1 MARPNFSMAMELPPS
16 QSLVVKH
23 ARQMQYLPNYIDA
36 ALKKLYPEL
45 GGKGTDFD
53 RMELCVSEIAQNAVE
68 RQSRLPAWIYL
79 EKREGALYCM
89 VRQSEPFEN
98 PKVGE
103 IDLPEWS
110 AERGR
115 GRPIVYSCTE
125 GNLWFNGEAGETS
138 FELALG
144 EKRAAVEQLSWK
156 NSR

>member
-1 MARPNFSMAMELPPS
+1 MAQTNAAMARGQPPS
-16 QSLVVKH
+16 VALVVKS
-23 ARQMQYLPNYIDA
+23 ARQTGYLPNYINA
-36 ALKKLYPEL
+36 ALRKLYPEL

-53 RMELCVSEIAQNAVE
+53 RMELCTNEIAQNAVE

-89 VRQSEPFEN
+89 VKQSEPFRN
-98 PKVGE
+98 PKSGE
-103 IDLPEWS
+103 INLPVWS

-115 GRPIVYSCTE
+115 GRPIVYSYTE

-144 EKRAAVEQLSWK
+144 EKRVAVEQLSWK